1 MEQVSEKKLMKKITF
16 RLLPV
21 IMGLY
26 VLAYI
31 DRVNV
36 GFAALTMN
44 KDIGIDAYTYGV
56 GAGIFFLGYF
66 IFEIPSNI
74 MLAKVG
80 AKKWIAR
87 IFFTWGIISS
97 GMVFVQGAN
106 SFYIMRFLLGAA
118 EAGFFPGIILY
129 LTFWFP
135 ASYRAR
141 IIAEFMIA
149 IPIALAVGAPVS
161 MWIMQLDGALG
172 VKGWQ
177 WLFICEG
184 VPSILAPLAI
194 WKFLPNNPNEVSWL
208 TDAEKGW
215 LVNALVSDREKVGN
229 ARTDSTVGMA
239 LANPIV
245 WMFGL
250 MFMATTAANIGLA
263 MFIPQIIKEVG
274 FSSMQTGFITSIP
287 YIIGCAGMV
296 AIGYSSDRTKE
307 RKWHIIGSL
316 LIAAIGL
323 GTAGYFGGS
332 IVSIAALAIATIG
345 FLGAKS
351 PLLSLAAGK
360 MAGLGAATGIAIINS
375 VANLGGFVGPW
386 AIGLSKK
393 VTTNFSGG
401 LYGLAMIAFLGA
413 VLTLIVVRIRTKG
426 PEKVGDNFE
435 PVTAVKP

>member
-1 MEQVSEKKLMKKITF
+1 
-16 RLLPV
+16 
-21 IMGLY
+21 
-26 VLAYI
+26 
-31 DRVNV
+31 
-36 GFAALTMN
+36 
-44 KDIGIDAYTYGV
+44 
-56 GAGIFFLGYF
+56 
-66 IFEIPSNI
+66 
-74 MLAKVG
+74 
-80 AKKWIAR
+80 
-87 IFFTWGIISS
+87 
-97 GMVFVQGAN
+97 
-106 SFYIMRFLLGAA
+106 
-118 EAGFFPGIILY
+118 
-129 LTFWFP
+129 
-135 ASYRAR
+135 
-141 IIAEFMIA
+141 
-149 IPIALAVGAPVS
+149 
-161 MWIMQLDGALG
+161 
-172 VKGWQ
+172 
-177 WLFICEG
+177 
-184 VPSILAPLAI
+184 
-194 WKFLPNNPNEVSWL
+194 
-208 TDAEKGW
+208 
-215 LVNALVSDREKVGN
+215 
-229 ARTDSTVGMA
+229 
-239 LANPIV
+239 V

-401 LYGLAMIAFLGA
+401 LYGLAMLSGYAPRARKKL
-413 VLTLIVVRIRTKG
+413 VTTLSR
-426 PEKVGDNFE
+426 
-435 PVTAVKP
+435 